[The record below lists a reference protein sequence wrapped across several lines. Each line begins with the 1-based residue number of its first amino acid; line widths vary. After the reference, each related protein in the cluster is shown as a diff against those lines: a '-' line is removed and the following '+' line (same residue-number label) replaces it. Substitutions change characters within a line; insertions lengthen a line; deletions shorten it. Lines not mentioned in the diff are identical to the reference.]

1 LPQTNMPRHSP
12 PRYEMRPGK
21 QEDESFL
28 YSCYQRTMR
37 GYIDQTWGW
46 DEKFQRMSF
55 IEHLSWQ
62 RFQVITIGHVAT
74 GGACIAESR
83 SSIDLEMMF
92 IDPRS
97 QRKGIGSEFL
107 TDLLGRARKE
117 CRIVRL
123 RVLKVNPAKALY
135 QRLGFVKVSED
146 PATIENAS

>member
-1 LPQTNMPRHSP
+1 MPRHSP

-46 DEKFQRMSF
+46 DEEFQRMSF

-62 RFQVITIGHVAT
+62 RFQVITTGHVAI

>member
-1 LPQTNMPRHSP
+1 MPKHSP
-12 PRYEMRPGK
+12 PRHETRPAK

-46 DEKFQRMSF
+46 DEEFQRMSF
-55 IEHLSWQ
+55 IEHLPWQ
-62 RFQVITIGHVAT
+62 RFQVITIDHVPI

-117 CRIVRL
+117 CQIVRL

-146 PATIENAS
+146 PATVEMQAE

>member
-1 LPQTNMPRHSP
+1 
-12 PRYEMRPGK
+12 
-21 QEDESFL
+21 
-28 YSCYQRTMR
+28 MR

-55 IEHLSWQ
+55 IEHSPWQ

-146 PATIENAS
+146 PQP